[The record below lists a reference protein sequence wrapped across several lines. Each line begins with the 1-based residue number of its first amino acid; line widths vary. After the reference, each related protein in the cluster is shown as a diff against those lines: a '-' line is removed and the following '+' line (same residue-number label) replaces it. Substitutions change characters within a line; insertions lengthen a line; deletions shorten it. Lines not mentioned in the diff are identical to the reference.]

1 MQVYFDNTKLKDGN
15 GTIIVDASFS
25 SVEFYIP
32 KSWTVENKA
41 TTSFGGLNE
50 KNINV
55 GTSEN
60 ILTIIGN
67 ISFAVVDIIYI

>member
-1 MQVYFDNTKLKDGN
+1 MEVYFDNTVLKDGR
-15 GTIIVDASFS
+15 GTIIVDTSFS
-25 SVEFYIP
+25 SVEIYIP
-32 KSWTVENKA
+32 KSWTVENKVN
-41 TTSFGGLNE
+41 TSFGGINE
-50 KNINV
+50 KNRNI